1 MPQKKKP
8 GPKKKAPPKK
18 TEGNYKNRLIG
29 AFVCAFLAVCSV
41 FGYFNSE
48 AIFIKFFRTLGT
60 SLFGWGFVLLPFCL
74 LGCAY
79 ILAFHKEQKV
89 KLRVTCTLLLVPSL
103 GIIAHL
109 SLTKINYEIGPSL
122 LIQLFKDGTNLF
134 SGGVIS
140 GLIAVVLTKMLGV
153 FLSLIVI
160 AIFIVAFLMA
170 AFRITPAS
178 LMERRKKL
186 LEARAQEEEDEELEE
201 DEEEDDEEDELK
213 EIASK
218 KHPEPKFVY
227 IDAKDSSATPRR
239 AIDIPVD
246 DPSAIFSR
254 RGASTVFN
262 KVPGTKQAE
271 KAFGGESSPEEPVKA
286 KENDISQEQTAVART
301 IEKNM
306 SKPDNDYVF
315 PPVNLLTEVKKAP
328 VNKGDS
334 EMTTNAKRLEATMHN
349 FGINAKISN
358 ITRGPT
364 VTRYEVELEQGV
376 RLNRLTNLAD
386 DIALS
391 LGASGVRIAPIPD
404 KISLVGIEVPN
415 KLVSTVFI
423 RELIE
428 SSEFKDAASKLTFAI
443 GKDIGGKCIVGNI
456 EKLPHM
462 LIAGTTGS
470 GKSVC
475 MNSLIISLLYKSTP
489 DEVRFIMIDPK
500 MIELG
505 VYNGIP
511 HLLIPVVTDPKKAAG
526 ALQWAVAEMMKRYR
540 LFSELGVKNIASYNA
555 SCAKDPER
563 QKLPQIVVLI
573 DELADLMIAA
583 AKEVEESICR
593 VAQMARAAGMHL
605 IIATQRPSAD
615 VITGLMK
622 ANIPSRIAFA
632 VASSLESRIIMDTPG
647 AEKLVGRGDMLY
659 FPLGAGKPLRIQGTL
674 IGEEEVEAVVEFV
687 KKSGTPQ
694 YSDEIIKHIEKA
706 AEDKKG
712 ASESQAEALADDA
725 DELLPAAIEIILD
738 SGQAS
743 VSMLQRRLKLG
754 YSRAARLV
762 DQMEERG
769 IVSQFE
775 GSKPRQLLITR
786 AQWKEMQLLSGKAP
800 VDNFFAP
807 DDDDDAFISDD

>member
-1 MPQKKKP
+1 MAQRKKQASKKKTAAKQTAS
-8 GPKKKAPPKK
+8 G
-18 TEGNYKNRLIG
+18 KNPRLTG
-29 AFVCAFLAVCSV
+29 AVVCLFLGICSV
-41 FGYFNSE
+41 FGYFSSE
-48 AIFIKFFRTLGT
+48 ALFIKFMRTMGT
-60 SLFGWGFVLLPFCL
+60 SLFGWGFVILPLCL
-74 LGCAY
+74 FGSAY
-79 ILAFHKEQKV
+79 LLAFSGERPV
-89 KLRVTCTLLLVPSL
+89 KLRVTSAMLLVPAL
-103 GIIAHL
+103 GILTHL
-109 SLTKINYEIGPSL
+109 SLCKIDYELGGSI
-122 LIQLFKDGTNLF
+122 IKQLFFDGAALE

-140 GLIAVVLTKMLGV
+140 GFLAVLLIKLLGV
-153 FLSLIVI
+153 VCSMIIIAALVVILS
-160 AIFIVAFLMA
+160 MA
-170 AFRITPAS
+170 ALRITPAS
-178 LMERRKKL
+178 LTELRRARLERLESRK
-186 LEARAQEEEDEELEE
+186 EEEPEPEYAEEAP
-201 DEEEDDEEDELK
+201 K
-213 EIASK
+213 R
-218 KHPEPKFVY
+218 HPEPKISYV
-227 IDAKDSSATPRR
+227 DSGDPYGAIKK

-246 DPSAIFSR
+246 DPPLIPEKKKTSLL
-254 RGASTVFN
+254 FN
-262 KVPGTKQAE
+262 KMPGAKPPD
-271 KAFGGESSPEEPVKA
+271 KAFSAEIEAKPPEAPPAEPPKPKKEEIKAEES
-286 KENDISQEQTAVART
+286 AVAKT
-301 IEKNM
+301 IEQNL
-306 SKPDNDYVF
+306 SKAENEYIF
-315 PPVNLLTEVKKAP
+315 PPAELLTEVKRVAA
-328 VNKGDS
+328 NTGES
-334 EMTTNAKRLEATMHN
+334 EMKANALRLEATMRN
-349 FGINAKISN
+349 FGINAKISS

-376 RLNRLTNLAD
+376 RLNKLTNLAD

-404 KISLVGIEVPN
+404 KISIVGIEVPN

-428 SSEFKDAASKLTFAI
+428 SPEFKNAASKVTFAL

-475 MNSLIISLLYKSTP
+475 MNSLIISLLYKARP

-526 ALQWAVAEMMKRYR
+526 ALQWAVTEMMKRYR
-540 LFSELGVKNIASYNA
+540 LFSELGVKNITTYNA
-555 SCAKDPER
+555 ACEKDPER
-563 QKLPQIVVLI
+563 QKLPQIVILI

-593 VAQMARAAGMHL
+593 IAQMARAAGMHL

-632 VASSLESRIIMDTPG
+632 VASQLESRIIMDTPG

-674 IGEEEVEAVVEFV
+674 IGEEEVESVVEFV

-694 YSDEIIKHIEKA
+694 YSDEIINHIEKA

-712 ASESQAEALADDA
+712 GAQESAAEAPADDA
-725 DELLPAAIEIILD
+725 DELLPAAIDIILE

-769 IVSQFE
+769 IVGPFE
-775 GSKPRQLLITR
+775 GSKPRQLLITK
-786 AQWKEMQLLSGKAP
+786 AQWREMQLINGTAP
-800 VDNFFAP
+800 ADSFLP
-807 DDDDDAFISDD
+807 DDEEEEFPINEEQ

>member
-1 MPQKKKP
+1 MAQKKKP
-8 GPKKKAPPKK
+8 GPKKKPAAKK
-18 TEGNYKNRLIG
+18 PESNYQNRVIG
-29 AFVCAFLAVCSV
+29 AAVCAFLGICSV
-41 FGYFNSE
+41 FGYFSSE

-60 SLFGWGFVLLPFCL
+60 SLFGWGFSILPICL
-74 LGCAY
+74 FGCSY
-79 ILAFHKEQKV
+79 ILAFHRERKV
-89 KLRVTCTLLLVPSL
+89 KLRVTCTMLLVPLL
-103 GIIAHL
+103 GILTHL
-109 SLTKINYEIGPSL
+109 SLSKIDYEFNASI
-122 LIQLFKDGTNLF
+122 IMQLFTDGTQLL

-140 GLIAVVLTKMLGV
+140 GFIAVALVKLLGV
-153 FLSLIVI
+153 LLSMMII
-160 AIFIVAFLMA
+160 ALFIVAFSMVAL
-170 AFRITPAS
+170 RITPAS
-178 LMERRKKL
+178 LMELRKKR
-186 LEARAQEEEDEELEE
+186 LEERELEE
-201 DEEEDDEEDELK
+201 DEYEEDEDDGFED
-213 EIASK
+213 EIPK
-218 KHPEPKFVY
+218 KYPEPKIEYVESRTSLAA
-227 IDAKDSSATPRR
+227 IKK

-246 DPSAIFSR
+246 EPAAVLSKKAPVSGLFSKMP
-254 RGASTVFN
+254 GAKT
-262 KVPGTKQAE
+262 PD
-271 KAFGGESSPEEPVKA
+271 KAFGAEPVPEEPPKA
-286 KENDISQEQTAVART
+286 KSDAIAAEQSAVAQT
-301 IEKNM
+301 IEKNLAM
-306 SKPDNDYVF
+306 PENEYVF
-315 PPVNLLTEVKKAP
+315 PPATLLTEVKRAP
-328 VNKGDS
+328 TNKGDS
-334 EMTTNAKRLEATMHN
+334 EIASNAKRLEATMHN
-349 FGINAKISN
+349 FGISARISN

-404 KISLVGIEVPN
+404 KISIVGIEVPN

-428 SSEFKDAASKLTFAI
+428 SSEFKDASSKLTFAI

-475 MNSLIISLLYKSTP
+475 MNSLIVSLLYKSTP

-555 SCAKDPER
+555 ACEKDPER

-632 VASSLESRIIMDTPG
+632 VASQLESRIIMDTTG

-659 FPLGAGKPLRIQGTL
+659 FPLGSGKPVRIQGTL

-712 ASESQAEALADDA
+712 SSESSAETLADDA
-725 DELLPAAIEIILD
+725 DELLPAAIEVILE

-769 IVSQFE
+769 IVGPFE
-775 GSKPRQLLITR
+775 GSKPRQLLITK
-786 AQWKEMQLLSGKAP
+786 AQWQEMQLISGKAP
-800 VDNFFAP
+800 IDNFIAA
-807 DDDDDAFISDD
+807 DDDEEIFPINGE